1 MLTREQLA
9 ERLDYSHASVAS
21 VEQGRFRRMG
31 RNSAGMPKRTRSTLV
46 VVLLIWSLFAF
57 PWFDKG
63 CDIAEAYTA
72 VIKYGVPEGLEPL
85 PACYG

>member
-1 MLTREQLA
+1 M
-9 ERLDYSHASVAS
+9 SK
-21 VEQGRFRRMG
+21 G
-31 RNSAGMPKRTRSTLV
+31 TRSALA
-46 VVLLIWSLFAF
+46 VVLLVWSLFAF

-72 VIKYGVPEGLEPL
+72 VIRYGVPEGLEPL

>member
-1 MLTREQLA
+1 M
-9 ERLDYSHASVAS
+9 SK
-21 VEQGRFRRMG
+21 G
-31 RNSAGMPKRTRSTLV
+31 TRSTLV
-46 VVLLIWSLFAF
+46 VVLLVWSLFAF

>member
-1 MLTREQLA
+1 M
-9 ERLDYSHASVAS
+9 
-21 VEQGRFRRMG
+21 FRCVG
-31 RNSAGMPKRTRSTLV
+31 RNNADMSKGTRSTLV
-46 VVLLIWSLFAF
+46 VVLLVWSLFAF

>member
-1 MLTREQLA
+1 MSKKTSRTF
-9 ERLDYSHASVAS
+9 VA
-21 VEQGRFRRMG
+21 VF
-31 RNSAGMPKRTRSTLV
+31 
-46 VVLLIWSLFAF
+46 VLWSLFAF

-72 VIKYGVPEGLEPL
+72 VLRYGLPEGLEPL

>member
-1 MLTREQLA
+1 M
-9 ERLDYSHASVAS
+9 
-21 VEQGRFRRMG
+21 FRRTG
-31 RNSAGMPKRTRSTLV
+31 RNNPYMSKKTSRTFV
-46 VVLLIWSLFAF
+46 AVFVLWSLFAF

-72 VIKYGVPEGLEPL
+72 VLRYGLPEGLEPL